1 MGTGATDD
9 QVHLGD
15 GLRDGHV
22 VRDGDVGQR
31 DQHVVVA
38 CEGGGGLGGKPGGGI
53 DPPRPAHGR
62 FTAFLF
68 SPGRG
73 NRGASIAGVGR
84 KGLTAR
90 EPVGVILVGL
100 RRQLRPPFTR
110 EQISQEAT

>member
-38 CEGGGGLGGKPGGGI
+38 CEGGGGWVGSRVGGSTRPVQHMGGLQRSCSALGGEIEGHQLLVLG
-53 DPPRPAHGR
+53 A
-62 FTAFLF
+62 
-68 SPGRG
+68 RG
-73 NRGASIAGVGR
+73 
-84 KGLTAR
+84 
-90 EPVGVILVGL
+90 
-100 RRQLRPPFTR
+100 
-110 EQISQEAT
+110 